1 MNREKFYTYLLVNNS
16 VIVQKRCNKMVPWQ
30 VRDNIVAL
38 GRTELKPRYEAL
50 QSYLKG
56 VDFDT
61 PGDWDQKLKERIY
74 GR

>member
-1 MNREKFYTYLLVNNS
+1 
-16 VIVQKRCNKMVPWQ
+16 MVPSQ
-30 VRDNIVAL
+30 VRDNVVAL